1 MQIIPIVLKL
11 RHEFDKSAPLAHNRS
26 PFAVRRSPFAVRRSP
41 FADNSASV
49 KNAKN
54 SKLFAKSSGFTII
67 EVALVLAIAGLIF
80 LVVFLALP
88 ALQRSQ
94 RDTARRQDVA
104 KGVVA
109 VQQFYA
115 DGGDPSQI
123 TRVGY
128 STIGSGT
135 SPLDPYLKNAGL
147 SPSIK
152 GFGFWPVLL
161 GSDGTQMTWP
171 YLGDMQ
177 ISIGDKCV
185 TDGAAKA
192 GARVEYGGEGY
203 MAVSVRLEASS
214 ASATGGADTSN
225 TFCQTA
231 TR

>member
-1 MQIIPIVLKL
+1 M
-11 RHEFDKSAPLAHNRS
+11 RSDDKVARRNRKSSAQNR
-26 PFAVRRSPFAVRRSP
+26 
-41 FADNSASV
+41 
-49 KNAKN
+49 KT
-54 SKLFAKSSGFTII
+54 FAKASGFTII
-67 EVALVLAIAGLIF
+67 EVALVLAIAELIF
-80 LVVFLALP
+80 LVVFIALP
-88 ALQRSQ
+88 ALQKSQ
-94 RDTARRQDVA
+94 RDSARKQDVA
-104 KGVVA
+104 KAVA
-109 VQQFYA
+109 AIQQYYA
-115 DGGDPSQI
+115 DGGQNADVPYQ
-123 TRVGY
+123 
-128 STIGSGT
+128 SGIVT
-135 SPLDPYLKNAGL
+135 LDDAKTLGPYLKNAGL